1 MIKCMLKIKSIQEKS
16 KTKQEDGLQKLN
28 KKIYFRKVE
37 VGWENLEDMDYPKLK
52 KAKTKI

>member
-28 KKIYFRKVE
+28 RKIYFRKVE